1 MHQTGTTTGVQ
12 RRPGSGGKQS
22 RRLRRAATLLALPVS
37 LLSLLPQPV
46 LAAAPPRPLDVQHGT
61 VVVALPP
68 APRSHHGPGQAAAKR
83 TVMRYE
89 EARRSAQR
97 QRWSAAGTQRTRS
110 AAMTE
115 NTVLSHC
122 NAQPGVKSS
131 AS

>member
-12 RRPGSGGKQS
+12 WRPGIGGKQS
-22 RRLRRAATLLALPVS
+22 RRLRRAATLLALSVG
-37 LLSLLPQPV
+37 LLSLLPKPV
-46 LAAAPPRPLDVQHGT
+46 LAAAPTRPLHGT

-97 QRWSAAGTQRTRS
+97 QRWSAAGTQGTRS

-115 NTVLSHC
+115 NTVLSHR